1 MKSLFKIESLLL
13 AFLVIQMMISCKNQK
28 AKENDE
34 NFTGSSRRDDICN
47 LLKKED
53 IQSVFEVS
61 KELKIEQREEEK
73 AICFYGWK
81 AAGDE
86 FLYYSVTLN
95 FARGEKRT
103 KSQIDALWKGQYDR
117 LYHRHELQEV
127 THVGDKASWSKLG
140 GGQLRVA
147 SHGFIFYISLSVTPS
162 KDNPMNTK
170 KMITKASSLAE
181 LVIDRM

>member
-1 MKSLFKIESLLL
+1 MKSLFKIASLLL
-13 AFLVIQMMISCKNQK
+13 AFLVIQVMISCKNQK

-34 NFTGSSRRDDICN
+34 NFAGLSRRDDICN

-53 IQSVFEVS
+53 IQSVFELS
-61 KELKIEQREEEK
+61 KELKIEQRKEEK

-81 AAGDE
+81 TASDQ

-95 FARGEKRT
+95 FAQGKKRT
-103 KSQIDALWKGQYDR
+103 KSQIDATWKGQYDR
-117 LYHRHELQEV
+117 LYHRHQMQEV
-127 THVGDKASWSKLG
+127 SNVGDKASWSQLG

-147 SHGFIFYISLSVTPS
+147 SHGFIFYVSLSVTPS
-162 KDNPMNTK
+162 KDNPMDTK
-170 KMITKASSLAE
+170 KMIARASTLAE